1 MGNILNTAF
10 TEKSAIPRRVLANLR
25 AQVSWVDISSGER
38 ISLFGTTENVGE
50 TSALI
55 NVDVL
60 PTVGADVEL
69 SLYDDDKPIIETL
82 TTVIRIAR
90 DPGKPQV
97 ALSVV
102 KNLKSWQEEV
112 LTAAQEWVNR
122 NLRLNYEGE
131 WAN

>member
-1 MGNILNTAF
+1 MANVLNSAF
-10 TEKSAIPRRVLANLR
+10 TGKSAIPRRVLANLR
-25 AQVSWVDISSGER
+25 AQVSWVDNSSGER

-55 NVDVL
+55 NLEVL
-60 PTVGADVEL
+60 PTVGADVNL
-69 SLYDDDKPIIETL
+69 SLFDDDKPIIETL
-82 TTVIRIAR
+82 TTVIRVER

-102 KNLKSWQEEV
+102 KNLKKWQEDA
-112 LTAAQEWVNR
+112 LTAAQNWVSR
-122 NLRLNYEGE
+122 NLRLNYEEE

>member
-1 MGNILNTAF
+1 MKNIVNSAF
-10 TEKSAIPRRVLANLR
+10 TGKSVIPRRVLANLR
-25 AQVSWVDISSGER
+25 AQVSWVDNTSGER

-50 TSALI
+50 TSALVNI
-55 NVDVL
+55 DVL

-69 SLYDDDKPIIETL
+69 SLYDDDKPIIEAL
-82 TTVIRIAR
+82 TTVIRVER

-102 KNLKSWQEEV
+102 KNLKNWQEIV
-112 LTAAQEWVNR
+112 LDVAQDWVNR

>member
-1 MGNILNTAF
+1 MANIINAAF
-10 TEKSAIPRRVLANLR
+10 TGESAIPRRVVATLR
-25 AQVSWVDISSGER
+25 AQVSWVDKSSGER

-55 NVDVL
+55 NIEVL

-69 SLYDDDKPIIETL
+69 SLYDEEKAIIETL
-82 TTVIRIAR
+82 TTVIRVVR
-90 DPGKPQV
+90 DPGKRQV

-102 KNLKSWQEEV
+102 DNLKSWQGTV
-112 LTAAQEWVNR
+112 LDVAQEWVNR